1 MAESGKEIVEI
12 SEARKRQAETV
23 KAKANELFKGNYF
36 MFAMRCILYIK
47 NIVLFVQLCL

>member
-23 KAKANELFKGNYF
+23 KAKANELFKGKL
-36 MFAMRCILYIK
+36 LYVC
-47 NIVLFVQLCL
+47 NGMHSVY